1 MKVLLI
7 SNKYAVS
14 AEPLRKAFM
23 ALGCQVRTVDYWDHP
38 LLMPHGSLQRLIG
51 KLPLA
56 ISTPLRNNAQK
67 KIDKTIWK
75 TAQEFQPDLIFATKA
90 KSLSHE
96 LLEMLR
102 TIGTTAN
109 WYSETMDHWDRIKQT
124 APQYDFFFNFDPY
137 VVERMKAE
145 GNANVYYLPFCADVA
160 KDTQWE
166 QPQPKYNVTFV
177 GSFLAP
183 RYNEREIVLNEIK
196 DLGLHVW
203 GNKAWEKT
211 TIASHY
217 HGWLSNYEDVAQ
229 VYRHSKIVINI
240 HLPDVSGSGINFRP
254 FEVAAAG
261 ALLINHSSRRD
272 IFNVY
277 EAGKEFI
284 SFDGSGDIREKVAY
298 YLIHDQ
304 ERTTIARA
312 GFERTRRDH
321 TYIDRAQQVLNIV
334 RAHK

>member
-124 APQYDFFFNFDPY
+124 APQYDFFFNFDQ
-137 VVERMKAE
+137 
-145 GNANVYYLPFCADVA
+145 FIF
-160 KDTQWE
+160 
-166 QPQPKYNVTFV
+166 YNF
-177 GSFLAP
+177 
-183 RYNEREIVLNEIK
+183 
-196 DLGLHVW
+196 
-203 GNKAWEKT
+203 
-211 TIASHY
+211 
-217 HGWLSNYEDVAQ
+217 
-229 VYRHSKIVINI
+229 
-240 HLPDVSGSGINFRP
+240 
-254 FEVAAAG
+254 
-261 ALLINHSSRRD
+261 
-272 IFNVY
+272 
-277 EAGKEFI
+277 
-284 SFDGSGDIREKVAY
+284 
-298 YLIHDQ
+298 
-304 ERTTIARA
+304 
-312 GFERTRRDH
+312 
-321 TYIDRAQQVLNIV
+321 
-334 RAHK
+334 